1 MKLNK
6 ISTIIVTHNPD
17 INRFKKVVSA
27 LNNQID
33 KLIVVDNGSISSNKI
48 LNVLKNKN
56 FKTESILLNQNFGLA
71 KGLNIGIKF
80 LENSDFVLTLDQDTI
95 IKKDAIETAIN
106 EYKILDKRIQK
117 KTAII
122 HLNYEKIGDRLIDRF
137 IFKSLVLDKSEFGC
151 NKNYYKNFLPVK
163 YVIQSGMI
171 IKYWVIK
178 KFKFNE
184 ALFIDQIDR
193 EYCSK
198 ITRQGFIILKSRKI
212 LAKHK
217 LGIGIKINNQII
229 RYENKARLRYFTR
242 NSAYLLKTQKLPFLE
257 YLFEIVLF
265 YRKYVLVKGFE
276 SIPSLIRLYISA
288 TVEGLIGNLGKIK
301 D

>member
-265 YRKYVLVKGFE
+265 YRKYVLVKGFG